1 MHTEAMAS
9 DTPWDDRQIDEELEE
24 TFPASDPP
32 SHAAET
38 GAQIAPPAVTD
49 NRARKRFELEIDGQI
64 AFLDYERRD
73 GEVLLVHAEVPRA
86 LRGRGV
92 GGKLVDGTLA
102 LVNAAGLK
110 PVPLCGF
117 VVARM
122 RGRDR

>member
-1 MHTEAMAS
+1 MTSEN
-9 DTPWDDRQIDEELEE
+9 PWDDRQIDEELEE

-32 SHAAET
+32 SHAADS
-38 GAQIAPPAVTD
+38 GAQVAPPAVTD
-49 NRARKRFELEIDGQI
+49 NRARNRFELQIDGQI

-86 LRGRGV
+86 LRGRGI
-92 GGKLVDGTLA
+92 GGKLVDGSLA
-102 LVNAAGLK
+102 IVNAAGLR

-117 VVARM
+117 VAACM

>member
-1 MHTEAMAS
+1 MTE
-9 DTPWDDRQIDEELEE
+9 DVQ
-24 TFPASDPP
+24 F
-32 SHAAET
+32 
-38 GAQIAPPAVTD
+38 
-49 NRARKRFELEIDGQI
+49 EIDGQI